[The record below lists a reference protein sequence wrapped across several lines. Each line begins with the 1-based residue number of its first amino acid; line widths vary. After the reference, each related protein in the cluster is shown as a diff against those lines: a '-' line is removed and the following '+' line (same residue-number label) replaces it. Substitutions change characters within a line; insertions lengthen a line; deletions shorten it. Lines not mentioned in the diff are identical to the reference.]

1 MGSEKKGVV
10 MAKDVPHPE
19 GGFNPFG
26 EMLGIVFSEYGEGRS
41 RCELEVRKELV
52 NPHGVLHGGV
62 IYSMADF
69 GMGAAVYSTLADD
82 ELCATVEI
90 KISYVSA
97 VKSGHLVCDSRV
109 VDRRRRLAT
118 IESEVRNSGDLVAKA
133 LGTFYIYGVSP

>member
-1 MGSEKKGVV
+1 MPKEI
-10 MAKDVPHPE
+10 PHPE
-19 GGFNPFG
+19 EGFNPFG
-26 EMLGIVFSEYGEGRS
+26 DMLGIVFTEYGEGRS

-69 GMGAAVYSTLADD
+69 GMGAAVYSTLADE

-109 VDRRRRLAT
+109 IDRRRRIAT
-118 IESEVRNSGDLVAKA
+118 IESEVKSEGELVAKA
-133 LGTFYIYGVSP
+133 LGTFYIYDVK

>member
-1 MGSEKKGVV
+1 MPKAIPEPEK
-10 MAKDVPHPE
+10 
-19 GGFNPFG
+19 GFNPFG
-26 EMLGIVFSEYGEGRS
+26 DMLGIVFTEYGEGRS

-69 GMGAAVYSTLADD
+69 GMGAAVYSTLADE

-97 VKSGHLVCDSRV
+97 VKAGRLICDSEV
-109 VDRRRRLAT
+109 IERRSRIAI
-118 IESEVRNSGDLVAKA
+118 IESEVKNGDELVAKA
-133 LGTFYIYGVSP
+133 LGTFYIYDKK